1 MNHLRGFFFLRKS
14 ADEMPSSDWITFDEI
29 ERLLRK
35 RKIDKNWLVRRGG
48 DNEWV
53 TIQALMKDA
62 LRRDGSMP
70 NTPVVSFACIRCLV
84 ALRIQLRFELTLYR
98 CPKCGM
104 NYQSVQSSGETPV
117 FLMIPTEAGAPNGNV
132 GSVQRSRNELP
143 SEVKGA
149 LTILNLEAAASFDAV
164 RQAYRQMIKSYHPDK
179 VAHLGPDLQKL
190 AEVKTKMINASFMI
204 LENFF
209 SKSDGQK
216 A

>member
-1 MNHLRGFFFLRKS
+1 
-14 ADEMPSSDWITFDEI
+14 
-29 ERLLRK
+29 
-35 RKIDKNWLVRRGG
+35 
-48 DNEWV
+48 
-53 TIQALMKDA
+53 
-62 LRRDGSMP
+62 
-70 NTPVVSFACIRCLV
+70 
-84 ALRIQLRFELTLYR
+84 
-98 CPKCGM
+98 
-104 NYQSVQSSGETPV
+104 
-117 FLMIPTEAGAPNGNV
+117 
-132 GSVQRSRNELP
+132 LP